1 MDDLAATEKV
11 RSAERQIAI
20 VRSFVVLINTL
31 VYLLLMDK
39 AGTLPWLAAAV
50 IAVAFLYS
58 GWVLWREPYRRY
70 ALLLSSYFTT
80 ATDALLII
88 VWVLAT
94 GGIHSPFYILLYLSI
109 SAVAFRYAARETAAA
124 TAIYAGSYL
133 GLLLALGQVG
143 GHAADVTVRLSYI
156 GLFGLLSGLM
166 SREVLRQTRFRVEL
180 AEQLNRETELAG
192 RRSRFLADASATLAG
207 SLDWEE
213 IPTCIARL
221 MVPMLGDNCV
231 VDVIDEDGSLRRQ
244 GEASVYP
251 AKEELLRQLRAF
263 PVPDEASPV
272 RRALATGQTVFIP
285 QFDDAALGDLK
296 RGDAYTG
303 LVRAIGPTS
312 SITIPMRGR
321 DRMLGALSFG
331 MGGSGRAHDP
341 ADLALAEELARHAA
355 LAIDNARLYR
365 EATQAIQARDT
376 FLSIA
381 SHELKTPLTTL
392 VLQADGLLRQSRGS
406 PADGLDSMS
415 VIRRADKMVQ
425 QTHRLDRLINQLL
438 DVSRITSGHL
448 DLDLKQVDLAGV
460 VNEVVTRFSE
470 DLASAGSTLSV
481 SNDGGAVIGRWD
493 PMRLD
498 QIVTNLV
505 SNAIKYGRGGTIDVA
520 LAVRGGR
527 ARFAVTDHGI
537 GIDKAHQRRL
547 FQRFE
552 RMAGKDA
559 PGGIGL
565 GLWITRQFVVAME
578 GSITVESD
586 LGQGATFAV
595 ELPTRADGRGDAPGI
610 AIT

>member
-1 MDDLAATEKV
+1 MDDLAAIEKI

-39 AGTLPWLAAAV
+39 AGTRPGLAITV
-50 IAVAFLYS
+50 IAVALLYS
-58 GWVLWREPYRRY
+58 GWVLWSEPYRRY
-70 ALLLSSYFTT
+70 ALLASSYFT
-80 ATDALLII
+80 AASDALLII
-88 VWVLAT
+88 VWVYAT
-94 GGIHSPFYILLYLSI
+94 GGIHSPFHLLLYLSI
-109 SAVAFRYAARETAAA
+109 SAVAFRYAARETLAAG
-124 TAIYAGSYL
+124 AIYVGAYL
-133 GLLLALGQVG
+133 GMLLVLGQVG
-143 GHAADVTVRLSYI
+143 GHAAEVTVRLTYI
-156 GLFGLLSGLM
+156 GLFALLSGLM
-166 SREVLRQTRFRVEL
+166 SREVLRQTRFRVEI

-192 RRSRFLADASATLAG
+192 RRSRFLADASATLAR

-221 MVPMLGDNCV
+221 MVPLLGDNCV
-231 VDVIDEDGSLRRQ
+231 VDLIQEDGSIRRQ

-251 AKEELLRQLRAF
+251 AKEDLLRQLRAF
-263 PVPDEASPV
+263 PIASEASPV
-272 RRALATGQTVFIP
+272 RRALATGETVFIP
-285 QFDDAALGDLK
+285 RFDDTALGGLT
-296 RGDAYTG
+296 RGSEYSG
-303 LVRAIGPTS
+303 IVRAIGPTS

-321 DRMLGALSFG
+321 DRMLGALTFG

-392 VLQADGLLRQSRGS
+392 VLQADGLLRQSKS
-406 PADGLDSMS
+406 LSADGTES
-415 VIRRADKMVQ
+415 VSVRRRADKIVQ

-438 DVSRITSGHL
+438 DVSRITSGRL
-448 DLDLKQVDLAGV
+448 DLDLKQVDLAGIV
-460 VNEVVTRFSE
+460 DEVVARFSE
-470 DLASAGSTLSV
+470 DLAVVGSTLSV
-481 SNDGGAVIGRWD
+481 SHDGGPVIGCWD

-505 SNAIKYGRGGTIDVA
+505 SNAIKYGRGGMIDIA
-520 LAVRGGR
+520 LAVHSER
-527 ARFAVTDHGI
+527 ARLVITDHGI
-537 GIDKAHQRRL
+537 GIEKTEQQRL

-552 RMAGKDA
+552 RIAGKDA

-565 GLWITRQFVVAME
+565 GLWITRQFVEAME
-578 GSITVESD
+578 GSITVQSD

-595 ELPTRADGRGDAPGI
+595 ELPTRTDGHANGPGV
-610 AIT
+610 ASM